1 MTVRRLLPT
10 VLLLAALP
18 LSHAHAQE
26 FAALVSPPRFELTGK
41 PGQTIRQVF
50 ELTNRSGAPAKFHL
64 HTADFTLD
72 ANYSVN
78 FWDNLQPGSCRPWVA
93 IERGEV
99 TLPPGGTIRYR
110 FEMQVPKDA
119 PPGEC
124 RFAILIDG
132 EASYLA
138 KAGAMQLPVLGRIGI
153 ITYLRVGDA
162 KPHIEIFGPDI
173 VTVEGQKLPAL
184 RVHNDGDAH
193 TRTAGFLSGR
203 DATGKKY
210 DFVPSD
216 MPILPGEDRVV
227 YFRPAAPEGQSPTLT
242 FPVTVR
248 GTLEWDDQSA
258 DLDERFK

>member
-1 MTVRRLLPT
+1 MTVRRPLLT
-10 VLLLAALP
+10 LVLLAMLP
-18 LSHAHAQE
+18 LTCARAQE

-50 ELTNRSGAPAKFHL
+50 ELTNRSAAPAKFHL

-72 ANYSVN
+72 ANYTVN
-78 FWDNLQPGSCRPWVA
+78 FRDDLLPGSCRPWVA

-99 TLPPGGTIRYR
+99 SLPPGGTIRYR

-119 PPGEC
+119 PAGEC

-138 KAGAMQLPVLGRIGI
+138 KAGGMQLPVLGRIGI

-173 VTVEGQKLPAL
+173 VTVDGQKLPAL

-193 TRTAGFLSGR
+193 TRTGGFLSGR

-227 YFRPAAPEGQSPTLT
+227 YFRPAGPEGQSPALT